1 MAEEPVGP
9 AGDSAGDST
18 QQPAGGPARSAPA
31 GPFADLRAAFS
42 FLTILPVG
50 APAIRKPGHAFAY
63 FPVVGLAIGLALA
76 AVLAFAPAPLD
87 AFLALALWVVLTGAL
102 HLDGF
107 GDACDGLAATVAPA
121 RRLEI
126 MKDPRAGA
134 YAVVGIALLMLGKWV
149 TLGSVAPLLVV
160 VPPVAGRW
168 SMTAAA
174 FFFPAARASGSA
186 AYFRQGLGRAQVAIA
201 TFTAAAIVL
210 VLAVTTSPTV
220 LWVLLLAPLTA
231 WGLGAWASRRLGGG
245 LTGDVYGALCE
256 TTELIC
262 LVGLVWSAS

>member
-1 MAEEPVGP
+1 M
-9 AGDSAGDST
+9 
-18 QQPAGGPARSAPA
+18 A
-31 GPFADLRAAFS
+31 GPLGDLRAAFS
-42 FLTILPVG
+42 FLTILPMG
-50 APAIRKPGHAFAY
+50 APVIRKPGYAFAY
-63 FPVVGLAIGLALA
+63 FPVVGLGIGLALA
-76 AVLAFAPAPLD
+76 TMLALAPAPLG
-87 AFLALALWVVLTGAL
+87 AFLALALWVILTGAL

-107 GDACDGLAATVAPA
+107 GDACDGLAATVPPA

-134 YAVVGIALLMLGKWV
+134 YAVVGVALLLLGKWV

-168 SMTAAA
+168 AMTAAA
-174 FFFPAARASGSA
+174 FFFPAARTSGSA
-186 AYFRQGLGRAQVAIA
+186 AYFRQGLGGMQVTIA
-201 TFTAAAIVL
+201 TVTAAAIVL
-210 VLAVTTSPTV
+210 ALAVTTSPTA
-220 LWVLLLAPLTA
+220 LWALVLAPLTA
-231 WGLGAWASRRLGGG
+231 WGLGAWACRRLGGG